1 MDQKNTWLVK
11 FLSVIAAFSLW
22 LYISNIN
29 DNQRPQTIT
38 VPVEIINMDA
48 VTEKN
53 LILLPNQKLSVEL
66 NVRGTPTDISNGE
79 DDFRVLVDFSLYGLS
94 KGELRLPVIIDKQ
107 PVNVTVLNSEVYFVK
122 VQFDDL
128 LRKTVPVKVSLGGK
142 IKDGYYAMPQNVSPT
157 DVVVSGA
164 ARYVTQVVAVEARG
178 DLKSSDKNLKL
189 SLPLKPVDATGK
201 EVINVELNSENVTV
215 DIPIKKTK
223 TVSINVVTK
232 GNISKDMFLRTLV
245 LTPEIVDIAGEEE
258 VINSIVSLDTET
270 IDLSTISPK
279 NNIVAKI
286 IVPEGVSFINSDGT
300 VRIKATMEKIVQ
312 KSITVDIGIKN
323 LNDTFTAVL
332 DNPKAVV
339 VVAGPESTI
348 NALKPTELS
357 CVVDL
362 GGITAEGDHS
372 IQIDTTLPEDISKI
386 SITPQNAKVTV
397 KKKVSG

>member
-29 DNQRPQTIT
+29 DNQRTQIIT
-38 VPVEIINMDA
+38 VPVEVINIDA

-53 LILLPNQKLSVEL
+53 LTLLPNQKLSVDL
-66 NVRGTPTDISNGE
+66 NVRGTSTDISNGE

-107 PVNVTVLNSEVYFVK
+107 PVNVNVLNSEVYFVK

-178 DLKSSDKNLKL
+178 DLKSSDKNLNL

-201 EVINVELNSENVTV
+201 EVSNVDLNSENVTV

-258 VINSIVSLDTET
+258 VINSIVSLDTEA

-279 NNIVAKI
+279 NNIIAKI

-323 LNDTFTAVL
+323 LNDTFTSVL

-339 VVAGPESTI
+339 VVTGPESTI
-348 NALKPTELS
+348 NALKPTDIS

-386 SITPQNAKVTV
+386 STTPQNAKVTI